1 MEASKWKIGDFIV
14 GQIKICEGEN
24 WDNEHYEYINGII
37 TDIRYIPMMYSK
49 YLYEIK
55 VGSEKMELWE
65 DDILGLYKP

>member
-37 TDIRYIPMMYSK
+37 TDIRNTSMKHPN
-49 YLYEIK
+49 YLYEIY

-65 DDILGLYKP
+65 GDILGLYKP